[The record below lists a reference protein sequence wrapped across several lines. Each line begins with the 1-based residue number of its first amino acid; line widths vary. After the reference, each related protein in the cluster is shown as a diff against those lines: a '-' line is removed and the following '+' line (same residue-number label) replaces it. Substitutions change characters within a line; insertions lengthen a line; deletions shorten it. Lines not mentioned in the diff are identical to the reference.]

1 MKHEAPNLFDLTGRA
16 AIVTGAGRGIGRE
29 IALTLARAGADIA
42 VAEMEDGAGN
52 SCVEAI
58 SALGRQVIFVPT
70 DVRQSS
76 SVEAMAER
84 VMAKFGKIDIL
95 VNNAGIAKNTPAEET
110 PDEEWLNIV
119 DVNLNGVFWC
129 CRAVGR
135 RMLQRGSGAIINIAS
150 MSGSIVNKPQ
160 PQAAYNVSKAGVV
173 MLTKSLAAEWAGRG
187 LRVNSVSPG
196 YIGTEMTKM
205 GMSNEEWKRT
215 WLEMTPMGRV
225 GEPEEIAHAVWYLAS
240 DAARFATGTNLI
252 VDGGYTCW

>member
-95 VNNAGIAKNTPAEET
+95 VNNAGINDDALLIRMKLEQ
-110 PDEEWLNIV
+110 WRRVL
-119 DVNLNGVFWC
+119 DVNLTGAFNC
-129 CRAVGR
+129 CKAVSRTMGQRAEACDSGTATTWRAGR
-135 RMLQRGSGAIINIAS
+135 RRAR
-150 MSGSIVNKPQ
+150 MSGRQ
-160 PQAAYNVSKAGVV
+160 G
-173 MLTKSLAAEWAGRG
+173 
-187 LRVNSVSPG
+187 
-196 YIGTEMTKM
+196 
-205 GMSNEEWKRT
+205 
-215 WLEMTPMGRV
+215 
-225 GEPEEIAHAVWYLAS
+225 
-240 DAARFATGTNLI
+240 ARPRR
-252 VDGGYTCW
+252 